1 MKHKHYDMIVA
12 WAEGK
17 QIQWNNNG
25 VWHNIFDDNRPY
37 WSKGLEYRIKPEPKP
52 DVVKYLIRGLVS
64 NSSWLEFDNQTG
76 HEADGCIKITFDGE
90 TGKLKSA
97 EVL

>member
-17 QIQWNNNG
+17 EIQVEEMDGTWSDIQG
-25 VWHNIFDDNRPY
+25 PSWSGHNH
-37 WSKGLEYRIKPEPKP
+37 YRIKPEPKP

-76 HEADGCIKITFDGE
+76 YECVKITFDGE
-90 TGKLKSA
+90 TGKLKTA